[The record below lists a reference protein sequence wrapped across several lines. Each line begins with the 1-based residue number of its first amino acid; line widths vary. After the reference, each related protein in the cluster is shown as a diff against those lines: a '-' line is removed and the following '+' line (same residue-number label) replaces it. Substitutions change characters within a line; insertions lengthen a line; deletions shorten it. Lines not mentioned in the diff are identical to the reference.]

1 MSEKQFGWNYFENE
15 VVIRDKQDK
24 KRMIVLVFS
33 NFMDIPYNRKSF
45 DELVDWLNEQ
55 QATNSA
61 LRTEN
66 NHLIDVIKEYAKKY
80 EEQQATIQSLKDE
93 NENFRK
99 SRDKWKTKALQK
111 DEQLKDCDNDCFNC
125 RFYNKVCD
133 FCTKFHIYTMTSGD
147 KDD

>member
-45 DELVDWLNEQ
+45 DELVDWLN
-55 QATNSA
+55 
-61 LRTEN
+61 
-66 NHLIDVIKEYAKKY
+66 
-80 EEQQATIQSLKDE
+80 EQQATIQSLKDE